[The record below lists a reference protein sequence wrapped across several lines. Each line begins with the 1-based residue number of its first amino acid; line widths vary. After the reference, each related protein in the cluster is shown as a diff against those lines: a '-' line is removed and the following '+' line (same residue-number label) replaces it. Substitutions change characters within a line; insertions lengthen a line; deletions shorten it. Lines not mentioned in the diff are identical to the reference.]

1 MNEQLV
7 EKIMNFELGKL
18 TNPEVIDLMKDI
30 KSEGCI
36 LSLQRHYHHL
46 WNTLIDLGVLETDKS
61 DKLISNL
68 SA

>member
-18 TNPEVIDLMKDI
+18 DTPQTIELMKAI
-30 KSEGCI
+30 QAEGCI
-36 LSLQRHYHHL
+36 LSLQPHYHLL
-46 WNTLIDLGVLETDKS
+46 WNTLVDLGVLTLGDPDDLVSE
-61 DKLISNL
+61 L